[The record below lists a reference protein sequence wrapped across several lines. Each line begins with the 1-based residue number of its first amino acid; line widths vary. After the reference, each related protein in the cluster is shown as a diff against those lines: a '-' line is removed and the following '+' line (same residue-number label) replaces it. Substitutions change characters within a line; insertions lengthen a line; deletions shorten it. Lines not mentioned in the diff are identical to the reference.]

1 MKQFFL
7 AGMVLLFIST
17 TISAQNTYLQGG
29 VNFANI
35 SKTDNG
41 ETNNNNALTSFNAGV
56 MHQFGLSK
64 IVDLETGLLLTGKG
78 AKAETRLNGD
88 NDYVKTKF
96 SPLYLELPLNLMVK
110 FPVGNAS
117 NVFVHAGPYAAIGI
131 GGKAKTESR
140 ILGFTNSSEQ
150 SIDFSEDDPTTSEQE
165 GAAYD
170 RLKRFDY
177 GLNFG
182 GGLTLNRFIIK
193 ANYGLGLA
201 KINSTQTDN
210 SANDRNKYRTLSLS
224 LGIPLG
230 GW

>member
-1 MKQFFL
+1 MKQFFF
-7 AGMVLLFIST
+7 AGLSLLMLSGT
-17 TISAQNTYLQGG
+17 VKAQNTYIQGG

-41 ETNNNNALTSFNAGV
+41 ETNSRNALTSFNAGI
-56 MHQFGLSK
+56 MHQFGLSSMFD
-64 IVDLETGLLLTGKG
+64 VETGLLLTGKG
-78 AKAETRLNGD
+78 AKAKTRFNGD

-96 SPLYLELPLNLMVK
+96 NPLYIELALNLMAK
-110 FPVGNAS
+110 FPLGNAS
-117 NVFVHAGPYAAIGI
+117 NVFVHAGPYAAVGV

-140 ILGFTNSSEQ
+140 ILGISSSSEQ

-165 GAAYD
+165 GASYS

-201 KINSTQTDN
+201 KINSMQTDN
-210 SANDRNKYRTLSLS
+210 SANEKNKFRTVSLS
-224 LGIPLG
+224 VGIPLG